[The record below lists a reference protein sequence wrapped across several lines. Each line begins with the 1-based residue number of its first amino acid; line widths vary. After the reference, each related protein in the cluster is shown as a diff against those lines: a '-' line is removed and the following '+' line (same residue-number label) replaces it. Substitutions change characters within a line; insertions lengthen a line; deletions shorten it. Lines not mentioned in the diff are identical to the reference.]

1 MPRQKSS
8 TSWLKWGWL
17 VAETVELGQV
27 AIFSKGIGLSKAD
40 LDESGGFACVH
51 YGELF
56 TQYGAVINSVRSRTN
71 LRLPVMSVEG
81 DVLMPTS
88 DVTPRGL
95 AKASA
100 IAHSDVGLGGD
111 ILIIRPDS
119 QKVDSRYLAYA
130 IRHDANQV
138 LRLVRGTTIF
148 HLYAKDM
155 RHFVV
160 KLPGHTEQL
169 QIADAL
175 KTTNELIVTLERLI
189 AKKRAIKQGMMQ
201 QLLTGKARLPG
212 FRGMWTKSAVGDLL
226 SFKNGLN
233 KGGQY
238 FGAGTPI
245 VNFMDVMSGPIITT
259 EDVIGCVTLTRDE
272 MERFSV
278 KRGDLFFTRTSETV
292 GEVGTAAVLVDYL
305 PNATF
310 SGFILRGRPKTSDM
324 DSRFLAHLFQLG
336 AVRQQVTSSATYTTR
351 ALTNGRSLGRVMVRL
366 PAVAEQRAVADA
378 IADVDHEITSLQ
390 RRTDKARMVMQGMM
404 QELLTGRIRL
414 SVRDIA
420 A

>member
-1 MPRQKSS
+1 M
-8 TSWLKWGWL
+8 
-17 VAETVELGQV
+17 
-27 AIFSKGIGLSKAD
+27 FSKGTGLSKAD
-40 LDESGGFACVH
+40 LDDWGEFACVH

-56 TQYGAVINSVRSRTN
+56 TQYGAVIGSVRSRTN
-71 LRLPVMSVEG
+71 LRLPVMSVAG

-119 QKVDSRYLAYA
+119 RKIDSRYLAYA

-148 HLYAKDM
+148 HLYATDM

-160 KLPGHTEQL
+160 NLPAHAEQL

-189 AKKRAIKQGMMQ
+189 AKKRTIKQGMMQ

-212 FRGMWTKSAVGDLL
+212 FRGMWTKSEVGELL

-233 KGGQY
+233 KGSEY

-245 VNFMDVMSGPIITT
+245 VNFMDVMNGPVIAA

-272 MERFSV
+272 IERFSA

-292 GEVGTAAVLVDYL
+292 GEVGTAAVLVDNL
-305 PNATF
+305 PDATF
-310 SGFILRGRPKTSDM
+310 SGFILRGRPKTSDV
-324 DSRFLAHLFQLG
+324 DSRFLTRLFQLG

-351 ALTNGRSLGRVMVRL
+351 ALTNGRSLGRVMIRL
-366 PAVAEQRAVADA
+366 PAFAEQRAIADV
-378 IADVDHEITSLQ
+378 IADVDHEIASLQ
-390 RRTDKARMVMQGMM
+390 RRTDKARLVMQGMM
-404 QELLTGRIRL
+404 QELLTGRTRL
-414 SVRDIA
+414 SVREA
-420 A
+420 AA